1 MTNLLTEDQE
11 ISGTYNKASLESKSL
26 ISTPR
31 LPTSTIQNHLFKFT
45 LIILR
50 IGFEGFWLH
59 VNVKVKIQIQ
69 DM

>member
-31 LPTSTIQNHLFKFT
+31 LPKSTIQNHLFKFT
-45 LIILR
+45 LIS
-50 IGFEGFWLH
+50 GFEGFWLH
-59 VNVKVKIQIQ
+59 INVKVKIQIQ